1 MTHSFSFEIPPL
13 LVLFSFCIQ
22 TPWALILF
30 SNFGCWLWRLGA
42 SLQFRF
48 GLEWQ
53 AWLATG
59 VFFFPFPLLRLNFTA

>member
-1 MTHSFSFEIPPL
+1 MGFD
-13 LVLFSFCIQ
+13 
-22 TPWALILF
+22 LF

-59 VFFFPFPLLRLNFTA
+59 VFFFSLFLYCD